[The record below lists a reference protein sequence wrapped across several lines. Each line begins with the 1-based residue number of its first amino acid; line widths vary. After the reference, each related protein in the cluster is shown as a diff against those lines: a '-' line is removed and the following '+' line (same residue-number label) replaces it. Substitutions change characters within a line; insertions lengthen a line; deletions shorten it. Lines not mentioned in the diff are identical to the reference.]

1 MTLAGLLAT
10 YGYLAVAVGTF
21 LEGETILLMAG
32 FAAHRGYLDLWKVIL
47 VAFVASFLG
56 DQYYFFLGQR
66 YGDRILARFPSWKPR
81 AKKVLALLRKYDTAL
96 VLGIRFLYGLRTVG
110 PIVIGMSHV
119 PLFRLVTLN
128 AIGAAIWAPLIA
140 GGGYL
145 LGNTLELVLADV
157 KRYEEI
163 VLVLLAFLGLRTAH
177 QINCSRSGRGTWS
190 LCVPLRS
197 NGS

>member
-1 MTLAGLLAT
+1 MKLAALIGT
-10 YGYLAVAVGTF
+10 YGYLAVAVGTL

-56 DQYYFFLGQR
+56 DQFWFFLGQR
-66 YGDRILARFPSWKPR
+66 YGDRILARFPSWNPQ
-81 AKKVLALLRKYDTAL
+81 AKNVQALLQDHDTAL
-96 VLGIRFLYGLRTVG
+96 VLAIRFLYGVRTVG
-110 PIVIGMSHV
+110 PLVIGMSRV

-140 GGGYL
+140 GAGYL

-163 VLVLLAFLGLRTAH
+163 VLALLAFLGLLAWIVR
-177 QINCSRSGRGTWS
+177 RRR
-190 LCVPLRS
+190 LRKLPAELDPAPHIQD
-197 NGS
+197 

>member
-1 MTLAGLLAT
+1 MNLAGLIAT

-21 LEGETILLMAG
+21 LEGETMLLMAG

-56 DQYYFFLGQR
+56 DQFYFFLGRR

-81 AKKVLALLRKYDTAL
+81 AKQVQALLRNYHTAL
-96 VLGIRFLYGLRTVG
+96 VLTIRFLYGVRTVG
-110 PIVIGMSHV
+110 PIVIGMSRV

-140 GGGYL
+140 GAGYL

-163 VLVLLAFLGLRTAH
+163 VFALLVFLGLLAWVVR
-177 QINCSRSGRGTWS
+177 RRR
-190 LCVPLRS
+190 LRKLPA
-197 NGS
+197 GPDPAEHIQD

>member
-1 MTLAGLLAT
+1 MESDPRRLCGGLPRRQ
-10 YGYLAVAVGTF
+10 F
-21 LEGETILLMAG
+21 
-32 FAAHRGYLDLWKVIL
+32 
-47 VAFVASFLG
+47 
-56 DQYYFFLGQR
+56 YFFLGQR

-81 AKKVLALLRKYDTAL
+81 AKKVQALLRKYDTAL

-128 AIGAAIWAPLIA
+128 AIGTAIWAPLIA

-163 VLVLLAFLGLRTAH
+163 VLALLAFLGLVAWVVRRRRLSKLPAEPDPAAH
-177 QINCSRSGRGTWS
+177 IQD
-190 LCVPLRS
+190 
-197 NGS
+197 

>member
-1 MTLAGLLAT
+1 MNLAGLLAT

-47 VAFVASFLG
+47 VAFVAGFLG
-56 DQYYFFLGQR
+56 DQFYFFLGQR

-81 AKKVLALLRKYDTAL
+81 AKKVQALLRKYDTAL
-96 VLGIRFLYGLRTVG
+96 VLGIRFLYGLRIVG

-145 LGNTLELVLADV
+145 FGNTLELVLADV

-163 VLVLLAFLGLRTAH
+163 VLALLAFLGLVAWVVRRRRLSKLPAEPDPAVH
-177 QINCSRSGRGTWS
+177 IQD
-190 LCVPLRS
+190 
-197 NGS
+197 